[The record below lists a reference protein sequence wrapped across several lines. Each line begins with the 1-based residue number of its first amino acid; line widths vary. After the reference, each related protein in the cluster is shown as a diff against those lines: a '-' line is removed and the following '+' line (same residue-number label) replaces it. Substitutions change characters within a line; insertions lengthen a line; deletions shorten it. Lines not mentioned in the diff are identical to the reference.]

1 MERSRRAWD
10 VKEEDDALYVRIDL
24 PGLGKEDVKVSVE
37 GNTLIIKG
45 EGEKESESDE
55 CGRK

>member
-37 GNTLIIKG
+37 WNTLIIKG
-45 EGEKESESDE
+45 EGEQESESDE